1 MLESTNSRAAFRR
14 VVYGCLICLIGMA
27 TGCDKIGAGS
37 TGSETQAA
45 RDNVDAMSREHAND
59 SVEPSEAAE
68 LEPTRAVDSETLAY
82 ADVNDKLAYGYLAY
96 PSGVTEPLPAIIMIH
111 EWWGLNDNIKA
122 MANRYAAEGYM
133 VLAVDLY
140 GGESATSADEARK
153 KMLQVV
159 ENPEAATENLRQALS
174 FLEIAGAPAIAS
186 LGWCFGGGWSLNTA
200 MLFPEQL
207 DASIVFYGQ
216 VTSDDQKL
224 DAIEAPLLGLFG
236 ADDRGIKVESV
247 HGFEEALQRLRK
259 DHEIHIYPGVGHAF
273 ANPSGN
279 NYNATAAEDAW
290 QRTIDFLAKNLTR
303 AEST

>member
-1 MLESTNSRAAFRR
+1 MLESTKSRAAFRR

-82 ADVNDKLAYGYLAY
+82 ADVNDELAYGYLAY

-200 MLFPEQL
+200 MLFPDQL

-236 ADDRGIKVESV
+236 ANDRGIKVESV

>member
-1 MLESTNSRAAFRR
+1 MLESTKSRAAFRC

-82 ADVNDKLAYGYLAY
+82 ADVNDELAYGYLAY

-159 ENPEAATENLRQALS
+159 ENPEAATENLRQALG

-200 MLFPEQL
+200 MLFPGQL

-216 VTSDDQKL
+216 VTSDDEKL

-303 AEST
+303 NEST

>member
-1 MLESTNSRAAFRR
+1 MLDSTNSRAAFRR

-82 ADVNDKLAYGYLAY
+82 ADVNDELAYGYLAY

-200 MLFPEQL
+200 MLFPDQL

-236 ADDRGIKVESV
+236 ANDRGIKVESV
-247 HGFEEALQRLRK
+247 HDFEEALQRLRK